1 MLVLSEAEKDLLA
14 ELEKIQSSGR
24 IGAVAARGLV
34 MRGLIDGPAEAR
46 RLTQAGAAMLH
57 ELRLRSGRD

>member
-24 IGAVAARGLV
+24 IGVVAARGLV
-34 MRGLIDGPAEAR
+34 MRGLIDGPVEAR
-46 RLTQAGAAMLH
+46 RLTDTGTAMLH
-57 ELRLRSGRD
+57 ELRRRSGRD